1 MRILGID
8 LAVKAEHRAVVVD
21 ERGRFVT
28 PVLKVTT
35 RAEDLE
41 RLLVRAREGAPRCKL
56 CAVMEPTGMAWFPV
70 AVYLVRKGV
79 TVYLV
84 NSQAVIDLR
93 RVYHRHA
100 KSDRIDTRVLAQ
112 LPLHDPELLH
122 PLKFGGAVA
131 LACQR
136 GCAQLDRWTRQIAAI
151 KNRLK
156 ASLRFAWPGIETV
169 FTDLYAVK
177 ARWFA
182 EHWLDPHAVLRAGG
196 PRLQQAWQESGLNP
210 EDSGA
215 WVPALVALA
224 EQVVALYGPKPLY
237 LDFELL
243 QAEVQ
248 RDLVLLAYLETQ
260 ANALRL
266 KTVRPLYRQLQPDR
280 LLETIP
286 GVGQDGAAVYASFV
300 GCADRFDSARLFR
313 GWSGMVP
320 QSKESAEVESKGL
333 PINHAGPRL
342 IKKYAFLDAEVA
354 RQWDPQVA
362 ARYFD
367 QMVNKGK
374 HHHQAICACA
384 THLLDRVFVVLRDH
398 KPYEVRDVDGQ
409 PVTPDEARR
418 VITQKYTVPEEVRR
432 RTTKRHRQARRDQ
445 RAEKKQKREEA
456 RTGVRS
462 KP

>member
-35 RAEDLE
+35 LAAALNQ
-41 RLLVRAREGAPRCKL
+41 LLARARDGAPRCPL
-56 CAVMEPTGMAWFPV
+56 AAVMEPTGMAWFPV
-70 AVYLVRKGV
+70 AVYLLRQGV

-112 LPLHDPELLH
+112 LPLHAPETLH
-122 PLKFGGAVA
+122 PLTLTGALA

-136 GCAQLDRWTRQIAAI
+136 GCAQLDRWGRHIVAI
-151 KNRLK
+151 KNRFK
-156 ASLRFAWPGIETV
+156 ATLRFAWPGIETV
-169 FTDLYAVK
+169 FADLYAVK

-182 EHWLDPHAVLRAGG
+182 EHWLDPYAVLRAGG
-196 PRLQQAWQESGLNP
+196 TRLQQAWQESGLNP

-224 EQVVALYGPKPLY
+224 EQVVALYGPKPLD

-248 RDLVLLAYLETQ
+248 RELALLAFLETEMH
-260 ANALRL
+260 AVRL

-280 LLETIP
+280 FLETIP
-286 GVGQDGAAVYASFV
+286 GIGQDGAAVYASFV
-300 GCADRFDSARLFR
+300 GCLDRFDSARLFR

-320 QSKESAEVESKGL
+320 KSKESADVEVKGL

-354 RQWDPQVA
+354 RQWDPQLA
-362 ARYFD
+362 ALYYD
-367 QMVNKGK
+367 QMVHKGK

-384 THLLDRVFVVLRDH
+384 THLLDRVYVVLRDH
-398 KPYEVRDVDGQ
+398 KPYEVRDVEGQ
-409 PVTPDEARR
+409 PVTRDAARAL
-418 VITQKYTVPEEVRR
+418 IAQKYTVPEAARR
-432 RTTKRHRQARRDQ
+432 RTTKRYRQARRDQ

>member
-1 MRILGID
+1 MRIIGID

-21 ERGRFVT
+21 ARGQFLT

-35 RAEDLE
+35 RAEELD
-41 RLLVRAREGAPRCKL
+41 RLLARARDGAPRCKL
-56 CAVMEPTGMAWFPV
+56 CAVMEPTGMAWFPI
-70 AVYLVRKGV
+70 AVYLIRHGV

-84 NSQAVIDLR
+84 NSQEVIDLR

-112 LPLHDPELLH
+112 LPLHDPETLH
-122 PLKFGGAVA
+122 ELQLAGAVA

-136 GCAQLDRWTRQIAAI
+136 GCTQLDRWGHQIAAI
-151 KNRLK
+151 KNRFK
-156 ASLRFAWPGIETV
+156 ATLRFAWPGIEMV
-169 FTDLYAVK
+169 FADLYAVE

-182 EHWLDPHAVLRAGG
+182 EHWLDPHAVLRAGVSQ
-196 PRLQQAWQESGLNP
+196 LQLAWHESGLKP

-215 WVPALVALA
+215 WVPALMTLA
-224 EQVVALYGPKPLY
+224 EGVLALYGPDPLY

-248 RDLVLLAYLETQ
+248 RELALLAYLEAQEQT
-260 ANALRL
+260 LRL

-280 LLETIP
+280 WLETIP

-320 QSKESAEVESKGL
+320 KSRESAEVESKGL
-333 PINHAGPRL
+333 QINHAGPRL

-362 ARYFD
+362 AIYHD
-367 QMVNKGK
+367 QMVRKGK
-374 HHHQAICACA
+374 HHNQAVCACA
-384 THLLDRVFVVLRDH
+384 THLLDRVFVVLRDR
-398 KPYEVRDVDGQ
+398 KPYEVRDAEGQ
-409 PVTPDEARR
+409 PVTAEKART
-418 VITQKYTVPEEVRR
+418 IIAEKYAVPEEVRR
-432 RTTKRHRQARRDQ
+432 RTTKRYRQTRRDQ

>member
-1 MRILGID
+1 MRIIGID

-21 ERGRFVT
+21 ARGHCLT
-28 PVLKVTT
+28 PVLKITT
-35 RAEDLE
+35 RAEALD
-41 RLLVRAREGAPRCKL
+41 RLLTRAREGAPRSKL
-56 CAVMEPTGMAWFPV
+56 CAVMEPTGMAWFPI
-70 AVYLVRKGV
+70 AVYLIRHGV

-84 NSQAVIDLR
+84 NSQAVMDLR

-112 LPLHDPELLH
+112 LPLHAPETLH
-122 PLKFGGAVA
+122 ELRLAGAAA

-136 GCAQLDRWTRQIAAI
+136 GCTQLDRWGHHIAAL

-156 ASLRFAWPGIETV
+156 ATLRFAWPGIEAV
-169 FTDLYAVK
+169 FADLYAVD

-182 EHWLDPHAVLRAGG
+182 EHWLDPDAVRRAGVAQ
-196 PRLQQAWQESGLNP
+196 LQQAWHESGLNP
-210 EDSGA
+210 GDSGA
-215 WVPALVALA
+215 WVPTLVTLA
-224 EQVVALYGPKPLY
+224 QDVVALYGPEPRY
-237 LDFELL
+237 LDFAYL

-248 RDLVLLAYLETQ
+248 RELALLTYLETQ
-260 ANALRL
+260 VDTLRL
-266 KTVRPLYRQLQPDR
+266 KTVRPVYRQLQPER

-300 GCADRFDSARLFR
+300 GSADRFASARLFR
-313 GWSGMVP
+313 GWAGMVP

-333 PINHAGPRL
+333 AINHAGPRL
-342 IKKYAFLDAEVA
+342 IKKYAYLDAEVA
-354 RQWDPQVA
+354 RQWDPQLA
-362 ARYFD
+362 ALYYD

-374 HHHQAICACA
+374 HHNQAVCTCDS
-384 THLLDRVFVVLRDH
+384 HLLNRVFVVLRDH
-398 KPYEVRDVDGQ
+398 KAYEVRDLEGQ
-409 PVTPDEARR
+409 PVTPAEARTL
-418 VITQKYTVPEEVRR
+418 ITEKYTVPEAVRR
-432 RTTKRHRQARRDQ
+432 RTTKRYRQARRDQ

>member
-56 CAVMEPTGMAWFPV
+56 YAVMEPTGMAWFPV
-70 AVYLVRKGV
+70 AVYLIRHGV

-84 NSQAVIDLR
+84 NSQTVIDLR

-112 LPLHDPELLH
+112 LPLHNPENLH
-122 PLKFGGAVA
+122 QLKLGGAVA

-136 GCAQLDRWTRQIAAI
+136 GCSQLDRWARQIAAS

-169 FTDLYAVK
+169 FADLYALE

-196 PRLQQAWQESGLNP
+196 PRLQQAWHESGLKP
-210 EDSGA
+210 GDSGA

-224 EQVVALYGPKPLY
+224 QDVIALYGPEPRY
-237 LDFELL
+237 LAFELL

-248 RDLVLLAYLETQ
+248 RDLALLANLEAQ
-260 ANALRL
+260 AEALRL

-362 ARYFD
+362 ALYYD

-374 HHHQAICACA
+374 HHNQAICACA

-409 PVTPDEARR
+409 PVTVEEART
-418 VITQKYTVPEEVRR
+418 IIAEEYKVPEEVRR
-432 RTTKRHRQARRDQ
+432 RTTKRYRQARRDQ

>member
-1 MRILGID
+1 MRIIGID

-35 RAEDLE
+35 RAETLE
-41 RLLVRAREGAPRCKL
+41 QLLVRARDGTPRCKL
-56 CAVMEPTGMAWFPV
+56 CAVMEPTGMAWFPI
-70 AVYLVRKGV
+70 AVYLIRHGV
-79 TVYLV
+79 TAYLV
-84 NSQAVIDLR
+84 NSQTVIDLR

-112 LPLHDPELLH
+112 LPLHNPENLH
-122 PLKFGGAVA
+122 QLKLGGAVA

-136 GCAQLDRWTRQIAAI
+136 GCAQLDRWARQIAAS

-169 FTDLYAVK
+169 FADLYALE

-182 EHWLDPHAVLRAGG
+182 EHWLDPQAVLRAGVS
-196 PRLQQAWQESGLNP
+196 RLQQAWHERGLKP
-210 EDSGA
+210 GDSGA

-224 EQVVALYGPKPLY
+224 EDVLALYGPEPRY

-248 RDLVLLAYLETQ
+248 RDLALLAYLETQ
-260 ANALRL
+260 AEALRL

-300 GCADRFDSARLFR
+300 GCIDRFDSARLFR

-354 RQWDPQVA
+354 RQWDPQMA
-362 ARYFD
+362 AIYYD
-367 QMVNKGK
+367 QMVTKGK
-374 HHHQAICACA
+374 HHNQAICACA
-384 THLLDRVFVVLRDH
+384 THLLDRVYVVLRDH

-409 PVTPDEARR
+409 PVTVEEART
-418 VITQKYTVPEEVRR
+418 IIAEKYKVPEEVRR
-432 RTTKRHRQARRDQ
+432 RTTKRYRQARRDQ

>member
-1 MRILGID
+1 MRIIGMD

-21 ERGRFVT
+21 ARGRFVT

-35 RAEDLE
+35 QAEDLE
-41 RLLVRAREGAPRCKL
+41 RLLARAREGAPRCDVW
-56 CAVMEPTGMAWFPV
+56 AVMEPTGMAWFPV
-70 AVYLVRKGV
+70 AVYLMRQGV

-84 NSQAVIDLR
+84 NSQTVIDLR

-100 KSDRIDTRVLAQ
+100 KSDRIDARVLAQ
-112 LPLHDPELLH
+112 LPLHDAETLH
-122 PLKFGGAVA
+122 ALQLPGAA
-131 LACQR
+131 GLACQR
-136 GCAQLDRWTRQIAAI
+136 GCTQLDRWGHQIAAI
-151 KNRLK
+151 KNRFK
-156 ASLRFAWPGIETV
+156 ATLRFAWPGIEAI
-169 FTDLYAVK
+169 FADLYAMEV
-177 ARWFA
+177 RWFA
-182 EHWLDPHAVLRAGG
+182 EHWLDPHAVLRAGVCL
-196 PRLQQAWQESGLNP
+196 LQQAWHESGLKP

-215 WVPALVALA
+215 WVPALVTLA
-224 EQVVALYGPKPLY
+224 QGVVRLYGPEPRY
-237 LDFELL
+237 LDFDLL

-248 RDLVLLAYLETQ
+248 RELALLAYLEAQ
-260 ANALRL
+260 EHALRL

-300 GCADRFDSARLFR
+300 GGADRFDSARLFR

-320 QSKESAEVESKGL
+320 HSKESAEVESKGL
-333 PINHAGPRL
+333 SINHAGPRL

-354 RQWDPQVA
+354 RQWDPQLA
-362 ARYFD
+362 ALYHD

-374 HHHQAICACA
+374 HHNQAVCTCA

-398 KPYEVRDVDGQ
+398 KPYEVRDVEGR
-409 PVTPDEARR
+409 PVTRDEARTL
-418 VITQKYTVPEEVRR
+418 ITHKYTVSDEVRR
-432 RTTKRHRQARRDQ
+432 RTTKRYRQTRRDQ
-445 RAEKKQKREEA
+445 RAEKKQKREGA

>member
-1 MRILGID
+1 MRIIGID

-21 ERGRFVT
+21 DRGRFVT
-28 PVLKVTT
+28 PVLKITT
-35 RAEDLE
+35 RAADLA
-41 RLLVRAREGAPRCKL
+41 RLLTQAREGAPRCKL

-70 AVYLVRKGV
+70 AVYLIRHGV

-93 RVYHRHA
+93 RVHHRYA

-112 LPLHDPELLH
+112 LPLHDAELLH
-122 PLKFGGAVA
+122 PLKLGGAVA

-136 GCAQLDRWTRQIAAI
+136 GCAQLDRWARQIAAS

-169 FTDLYAVK
+169 FADLYAVET
-177 ARWFA
+177 RWFA
-182 EHWLDPHAVLRAGG
+182 EHWLDPQAVCRAGVN
-196 PRLQQAWQESGLNP
+196 RLQQNWQESGLKP

-215 WVPALVALA
+215 WIPALVVLA
-224 EQVVALYGPKPLY
+224 QDVLALYGPEPCY

-248 RDLVLLAYLETQ
+248 RELALLAYLETQ
-260 ANALRL
+260 ANTLRL

-300 GCADRFDSARLFR
+300 GCVDRFDSARLFR

-333 PINHAGPRL
+333 PINRAGPRL

-362 ARYFD
+362 ALYYD

-374 HHHQAICACA
+374 HHNQAICACA

-398 KPYEVRDVDGQ
+398 KPYEVRDVEAH

-418 VITQKYTVPEEVRR
+418 IIAEHYTVPEEVRR
-432 RTTKRHRQARRDQ
+432 RTTKRYRQARRDQ